1 MMACAQ
7 GPGSGKLRARRPA
20 DVVSLDR
27 VAIQRALAARH
38 RYKYV
43 QPRVEPEGDGWKVVS
58 PNCSRSV
65 HAEGGD
71 IDIALLRRSPTG
83 WTLYARDH
91 LLDVW
96 LPKLADRPLVQAL
109 ALLCEDPNRDFWQ

>member
-1 MMACAQ
+1 MMACVQ
-7 GPGSGKLRARRPA
+7 GSGPGRPQRAVA

-27 VAIQRALAARH
+27 AAIQRALAARH

-65 HAEGGD
+65 DADGGD
-71 IDIALLRRSPTG
+71 IAIAWLRRGKGG

-91 LLDVW
+91 RLAAW
-96 LPKLADRPLVQAL
+96 LPKLVERPLTQAL
-109 ALLCEDPNRDFWQ
+109 VLLCEDPNRDFWQ

>member
-7 GPGSGKLRARRPA
+7 
-20 DVVSLDR
+20 DTVVSLDR
-27 VAIQRALAARH
+27 VAIARALAARH

-43 QPRVEPEGDGWKVVS
+43 QPRVEPEADGWKVVS

-65 HAEGGD
+65 DAGGGD
-71 IDIALLRRSPTG
+71 IDIAWLRRDARG

-91 LLDVW
+91 ALAAW
-96 LPKLADRPLVQAL
+96 LPKLSERPLVQAL

>member
-1 MMACAQ
+1 MMDCARST
-7 GPGSGKLRARRPA
+7 GPGGRPPRPA
-20 DVVSLDR
+20 EVVSLDR
-27 VAIQRALAARH
+27 AAIQRALAARH

-43 QPRVEPEGDGWKVVS
+43 QPRVEPEGDGWKIVS

-65 HAEGGD
+65 DAEGGE
-71 IDIALLRRSPTG
+71 IDIAWLRRGARG

-91 LLDVW
+91 RAPAW
-96 LPKLADRPLVQAL
+96 LPKLVERPLTQVL